1 MVGYATIYTQLPV
14 FSLVLDKDVT
24 PKIAM
29 DFPELYK
36 ELTKGLLQ
44 WGTRGWCIRGI
55 LDSFRQLSF
64 SSLFFPFFRSNADL
78 QNIFHLGDRLRFPRV
93 CHYVW
98 SSASL

>member
-36 ELTKGLLQ
+36 ELTKGESH
-44 WGTRGWCIRGI
+44 C
-55 LDSFRQLSF
+55 
-64 SSLFFPFFRSNADL
+64 N
-78 QNIFHLGDRLRFPRV
+78 
-93 CHYVW
+93 
-98 SSASL
+98 

>member
-36 ELTKGLLQ
+36 ELTKGL
-44 WGTRGWCIRGI
+44 
-55 LDSFRQLSF
+55 
-64 SSLFFPFFRSNADL
+64 
-78 QNIFHLGDRLRFPRV
+78 
-93 CHYVW
+93 
-98 SSASL
+98 